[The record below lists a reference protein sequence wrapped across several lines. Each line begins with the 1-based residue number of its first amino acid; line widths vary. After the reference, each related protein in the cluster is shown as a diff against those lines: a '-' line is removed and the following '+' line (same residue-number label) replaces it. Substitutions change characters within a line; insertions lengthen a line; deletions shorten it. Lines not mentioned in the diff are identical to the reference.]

1 MSIEPKL
8 EKYIL
13 TIPELIVARKK
24 FIRESK
30 LDYTNSCIF
39 ADRQI
44 IKIITAECAKTFGEK
59 LSHGGE
65 TISCESVQTT
75 IFCIYCFLCVPDFYI
90 SAICMSIR
98 AGGDTDTTAAI
109 VGGIVGAR
117 LGIESI
123 PSYFVEKINDRG
135 NYKSDELIKLSHK
148 LYCQNFTNIDQLSTS
163 VTLQTSIQ
171 PSAPVTTPSYTFGT
185 TQETSRITPSYT
197 FGTTQETSRITPSYT
212 FGTTQENSRITPSY
226 TFGTTQENSDISP
239 SYKFGTTQENSD
251 ISPSYKFG
259 TPQETTVTNQPY
271 TFGNKQQ
278 YESPKITLSASM
290 FVKPPPFLLGTT
302 FGNK

>member
-1 MSIEPKL
+1 
-8 EKYIL
+8 
-13 TIPELIVARKK
+13 
-24 FIRESK
+24 
-30 LDYTNSCIF
+30 
-39 ADRQI
+39 
-44 IKIITAECAKTFGEK
+44 
-59 LSHGGE
+59 
-65 TISCESVQTT
+65 
-75 IFCIYCFLCVPDFYI
+75 
-90 SAICMSIR
+90 MSIR

-171 PSAPVTTPSYTFGT
+171 QSAPVTTPSYTFGT
-185 TQETSRITPSYT
+185 PQETSRITPSYTTPQENSKITPSYTFGTPQETSRITPSYT
-197 FGTTQETSRITPSYT
+197 FGTPQENSKITPSYTFGTPQENSKITPSYTFGAPQETSRITPSYT
-212 FGTTQENSRITPSY
+212 FGTPQENS
-226 TFGTTQENSDISP
+226 G
-239 SYKFGTTQENSD
+239 
-251 ISPSYKFG
+251 
-259 TPQETTVTNQPY
+259 TNQPY